1 MREGTSR
8 WGPLALIVLLLAVVV
23 IGLGTARSAPN
34 DRAEALEQQLRCP
47 VCKSVSIAESPS
59 ETAAQMRR
67 IVADQVAAGRSD
79 EEIITYFQSRYG
91 QWVLQDP
98 PVRGLTLWLWLL
110 VALAVAGGVAVLAVR
125 ARDAQPPAPLL
136 AETDKEAVSAAVED
150 FRLRSAGDDE
160 P

>member
-1 MREGTSR
+1 MRERMSR
-8 WGPLALIVLLLAVVV
+8 WGTLALIVLVLAVVV

-47 VCKSVSIAESPS
+47 VCKTVSIAESPS
-59 ETAAQMRR
+59 ETAGQMRR

-110 VALAVAGGVAVLAVR
+110 VALAVAGGAAVLAVR
-125 ARDAQPPAPLL
+125 ARDAQPPAPL

-150 FRLRSAGDDE
+150 FRLRSTGDDE